1 MTMTTRKNRYVSTEN
16 IVKRDIADEIIL
28 VPIRGKVADM
38 QRIYALDPVAD
49 FIWERLDGR
58 QSVGDIHAAVV
69 RNFDVPAEQAYQDL
83 IEFIEEIMDANLV
96 KEVT

>member
-1 MTMTTRKNRYVSTEN
+1 MTTRKDRYVSTDN

-28 VPIRGKVADM
+28 VPIRGKIADM

-49 FIWERLDGR
+49 FIWEHLDGK
-58 QSVGDIHAAVV
+58 QSVGDIHSAVV

-83 IEFIEEIMDANLV
+83 IEFIEEIMEANLV

>member
-1 MTMTTRKNRYVSTEN
+1 MTTRKNRYVSTEN

-69 RNFDVPAEQAYQDL
+69 RNFDVPAE
-83 IEFIEEIMDANLV
+83 
-96 KEVT
+96 

>member
-1 MTMTTRKNRYVSTEN
+1 MTTRKNRYVSTEN